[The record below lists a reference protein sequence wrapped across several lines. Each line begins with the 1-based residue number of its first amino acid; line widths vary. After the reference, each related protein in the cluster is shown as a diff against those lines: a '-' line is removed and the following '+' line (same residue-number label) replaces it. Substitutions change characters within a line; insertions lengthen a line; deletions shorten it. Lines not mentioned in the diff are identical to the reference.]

1 LSLDQASNLEIDD
14 FWCRFLVVDDIWI
27 PLGESLLIQRH
38 RPIWNSLIDGFGN
51 HDLGSGRRK
60 GARPN
65 WDTYSGTD
73 SRVFGTEEEWFSFF
87 RKIIESSIE
96 DINTSQAH
104 KIRQLLEDKHIGPA
118 YEEWQDSY
126 KPDLDTYN
134 WDDTSIFVEFPQEA
148 KN

>member
-1 LSLDQASNLEIDD
+1 MK
-14 FWCRFLVVDDIWI
+14 
-27 PLGESLLIQRH
+27 H
-38 RPIWNSLIDGFGN
+38 RVTVWTLC
-51 HDLGSGRRK
+51 
-60 GARPN
+60 

-104 KIRQLLEDKHIGPA
+104 KIRQLLEDKDIGPA